1 MATYRTFKQHLD
13 PKESPKR
20 ILSLDGGGL
29 RGMMS
34 VQVLK
39 KIEKLL
45 QDRFADPAMRLCD
58 YFDLIAGTSTG
69 AIIAAGL
76 SKGMTV
82 EKIEGHYRNLGDK
95 VFKRSFWRRGAVLE
109 KYDAKGVAKA
119 LGEVLGTEMMKD
131 AEFATGLL
139 VVTKRLDTGSTW
151 ALTNNPD
158 TKYFKADPNRPERI
172 PNGEF
177 PLWQVVRAS
186 TAAPTFFA
194 GEEISIHSNVSQAR
208 RNTVGLFID
217 GGVSPHNNP
226 SLQALMVATMEGYR
240 FNWKAG
246 ADDILLVSV
255 GTGKADATVDLSSR
269 VSDVA
274 SAQAVLALKNLMEDC
289 GDLVETVMQWISRST
304 PTARAIDRE
313 MGTCGPVLGGGAGML
328 TYHRYNAMFTADW
341 FAKASLDVGE
351 AVDARYLA
359 DMQEMDRPENLDR
372 LARWVR
378 PWPKGRWTRCTSPR
392 PSMPEVRVS
401 RCALHVGR
409 ADDQNTR
416 QKAERPGPCGTRAK
430 PSRR

>member
-1 MATYRTFKQHLD
+1 MATYRTFEQHLD
-13 PKESPKR
+13 PKEGPKR

-29 RGMMS
+29 RGMMT

-45 QDRFADPAMRLCD
+45 QDRFGDRNMLLCN

-82 EKIEGHYRNLGDK
+82 EEIEGHYRSLGDK
-95 VFKRSFWRRGAVLE
+95 VFKRSFWRRGLVIE
-109 KYDAKGVAKA
+109 KYDADAVAKA
-119 LGEVLGTEMMKD
+119 LARVLGTKMMKD
-131 AEFATGLL
+131 TAFHTGLL
-139 VVTKRLDTGSTW
+139 VVTKRLDSGSTW

-158 TKYFKADPNRPERI
+158 ARYFKANPKRPQTI
-172 PNGEF
+172 PNGEY

-194 GEEISIHSNVSQAR
+194 GEKISIHSDVSMQR
-208 RNTVGLFID
+208 KDTVGLFID

-240 FNWKAG
+240 FGWKAG

-255 GTGKADATVDLSSR
+255 GTGKADANVDLSSR
-269 VSDVA
+269 VTDA
-274 SAQAVLALKNLMEDC
+274 AAAQAVLALKNLMEDC
-289 GDLVETVMQWISRST
+289 GDLVETVMQWISKPT

-313 MGTCGPVLGGGAGML
+313 MDTAGPVLGGGGGML

-341 FAKASLDVGE
+341 FEKAGLDVGE
-351 AVDARYLA
+351 AVDAAYLA
-359 DMQEMDRPENLDR
+359 DMQEMDRPQNLDR
-372 LARWVR
+372 LARLGAAVAE
-378 PWPKGRWTRCTSPR
+378 KQVGAAHF
-392 PSMPEVRVS
+392 PETFDAGVRV
-401 RCALHVGR
+401 
-409 ADDQNTR
+409 D
-416 QKAERPGPCGTRAK
+416 
-430 PSRR
+430 